1 MKQKTMMMTLGLVT
15 LAMSF
20 ESFAAAGATGT
31 RSRKIRND
39 NTSVSLP
46 VVAAQANS
54 RTLAQVSHSA
64 TVGTPR
70 QARNDTPVAATLTA
84 PSGSSATPS
93 NVRVVTTRPVTA
105 PTGSLGNLLTA
116 PPSTANLQTFA
127 PGPGVTKDED
137 GKLKCRKSW
146 FQKQSSTTT
155 VVNGV
160 PTPSTTLSC
169 EPGAAYNKDPIL
181 YDSCDDEPA
190 KNRNNKEMPM
200 CASAWENS
208 EMNTCGKKAKEARE
222 AYNKFSQA
230 CADAGIAGVKTCM
243 DEAKACV
250 TASEDEGT
258 SAKGDFDNDFWKSIG
273 MANNNKPFN
282 DKASRVTKCS
292 VYGLKDYE
300 TEKRERTRT
309 LRDAQKEMAELQ
321 KDMAKDK
328 KELAEKKKEIQTEFV
343 KMQAEMRK
351 DMTEEQKAQA
361 EAGMQAQKDM
371 MDVDNAK
378 AELRAANISARSE
391 QAKIT
396 GERALALAELSDAM
410 IHTRCMAELEKVIAE
425 MKVGM
430 ASGAQNY
437 LNNFAERKRRVQS
450 VKALCYAKLE
460 ATRAA
465 TAKDYRAQL
474 DAVENRVAGNNERIQ
489 SLEAQKVSIGNNQK
503 EAVTRAATAQTAANN
518 ELYQKM
524 QASQMQ
530 MQELAASAQQS
541 EMAAN
546 QNILQAQQRM
556 NETLSDIGNL
566 GKRPKGLKQPTEAAS
581 QFRNFA
587 NLVKAMETDPGCE
600 TEVGKLSKIVTD
612 ASLKDYYDND
622 LNTDSDSDEEEA
634 TR

>member
-31 RSRKIRND
+31 RSRKVRND
-39 NTSVSLP
+39 DTSVSRP

-54 RTLAQVSHSA
+54 RTVAQA
-64 TVGTPR
+64 
-70 QARNDTPVAATLTA
+70 
-84 PSGSSATPS
+84 S

-105 PTGSLGNLLTA
+105 PTGASSGLFTA
-116 PPSTANLQTFA
+116 PTSTA
-127 PGPGVTKDED
+127 
-137 GKLKCRKSW
+137 
-146 FQKQSSTTT
+146 
-155 VVNGV
+155 
-160 PTPSTTLSC
+160 TLSGFKKVEEQNKRAEDMC
-169 EPGAAYNKDPIL
+169 RDKKGYEAETTYINMPDPRNPGFTIQVPQVACRPSGMMAKYPELYAACNNEPFNEDYRKNNPGCKAAWD
-181 YDSCDDEPA
+181 
-190 KNRNNKEMPM
+190 
-200 CASAWENS
+200 NS
-208 EMNTCGKKAKEARE
+208 DLNTCGKKTKEAND
-222 AYNKFSQA
+222 AFNKFTQA
-230 CADAGIAGVKTCM
+230 CADAGMAGVKTCM

-250 TASEDEGT
+250 TASEDEYT
-258 SAKGDFDNDFWKSIG
+258 SASGDFDNDFWKSIG
-273 MANNNKPFN
+273 LADVTRNSFK
-282 DKASRVTKCS
+282 DKSSRVRKCS

-321 KDMAKDK
+321 KDLAKDK
-328 KELAEKKKEIQTEFV
+328 KELADKKKEIQKEFV
-343 KMQAEMRK
+343 EMQAEMRK
-351 DMTEEQKAQA
+351 DMNEDQKSQA

-378 AELRAANISARSE
+378 AALRAENISARSE

-430 ASGAQNY
+430 SSNAQNY
-437 LNNFAERKRRVQS
+437 LNNFAERKRRVMS

-474 DAVENRVAGNNERIQ
+474 DAVENRVAENDKRIQ

-503 EAVTRAATAQTAANN
+503 EAITRAQTSQQSANQ

-530 MQELAASAQQS
+530 MQELNASAQQS

-556 NETLSDIGNL
+556 NETLLDISDL

-581 QFRNFA
+581 QFRTFKNI
-587 NLVKAMETDPGCE
+587 VKAMDSDGACT
-600 TEVGKLSKIVTD
+600 TEVKKLTD
-612 ASLKDYYDND
+612 MVNDSSLKEYYDND
-622 LNTDSDSDEEEA
+622 LSADPDEDGG
-634 TR
+634 RD